1 MNNLKSEKGSYLKSA
16 VNQPV
21 YWYPW
26 CTEAFEKAKERD
38 LPVLLDIGA
47 VWCHWCHVMDRES
60 YNDNE
65 AAAIINENF
74 IAVKVDKDERPEI
87 DSRYQKAVS
96 VFSGNGGWPLT
107 AFLTYDGYFF
117 YGGTYF
123 PKDANYGI
131 PSYKSVL
138 TEISKYYRENR
149 EAVFAQSVDFY
160 NRIFEESGKF
170 SIFNINIKRIND
182 AIKKDDS
189 INVDYVKKFLNEGA
203 LEFKLHF
210 DEDNGGI
217 DESPKFFC
225 FSALELLLWD
235 YIINK
240 NRDSLSKGVFT
251 LKKIASGGVFDH
263 VGGGFHRY
271 STDKKWIIPHFEK
284 LTEVNATALRIYSYY
299 YRLTGDEIFLNIIN
313 RTLNFITGD
322 LYDRLGGGFYA
333 SVDADLGSG
342 DDGKF
347 FTWTFDE
354 LRDVFPDKDEFN
366 RVIKLFS
373 LGKDGR
379 MHIGDADS
387 SDFSNVLYTDNTTE
401 TISKK
406 FYDKAIVRLKSNRD
420 KRKKPFV
427 DKIKYS
433 SINGNVIYSITE
445 LSKTFSPFD
454 PNRKRLNDIA
464 EQSIKPFLDIFEKNG
479 DVGRFVGEPGG
490 SVLEDNVY
498 IILSLIGLF
507 EVVSKPFYLVYAK
520 RIADYVIKNYYDSDR
535 GGFFDI
541 RHTTKGSMIGFLGYR
556 EKNIADYS
564 GYSQNAT
571 ALIAISKLYVLTDEV
586 RFKNIILKSFK
597 YFINEANILKYN
609 ASGYLISL
617 VHYALRA
624 NINIVAGK
632 YGDKAISDYFDK
644 IYSFSKNND
653 KIKINFNSFNIF
665 IDTHNRDIVESYAGF
680 GSYKKGDLP
689 IFGEINKIIA
699 EYDRVKKFLV
709 FQCGDKSCNVN
720 RDIT

>member
-21 YWYPW
+21 DWYPW
-26 CTEAFEKAKERD
+26 CAEAFGKAKERD

-60 YNDNE
+60 YDDNE
-65 AAAIINENF
+65 TAAIINENF

-123 PKDANYGI
+123 PKDANHGI

-149 EAVFAQSVDFY
+149 EAIFAQSIDFY
-160 NRIFEESGKF
+160 NRIFEESDKF
-170 SIFNINIKRIND
+170 SIFNINIRRIND
-182 AIKKDDS
+182 AIKRDNS
-189 INVDYVKKFLNEGA
+189 INVDYVKKFLDEGA

-210 DEDNGGI
+210 DGDNGGI
-217 DESPKFFC
+217 DESPKFFY

-240 NRDSLSKGVFT
+240 NRDSLSKGIFT

-284 LTEVNATALRIYSYY
+284 LTEVNAAALRIYSYY
-299 YRLTGDEIFLNIIN
+299 YRLTGDEILLNIIN

-322 LYDRLGGGFYA
+322 LHDGLGGGFYA
-333 SVDADLGSG
+333 SVDADLGIG

-354 LRDVFPDKDEFN
+354 LRGVFPDRDEFN
-366 RVIKLFS
+366 AVIKLFNF
-373 LGKDGR
+373 GKDGR
-379 MHIGDADS
+379 MNIGDADS
-387 SDFSNVLYTDNTTE
+387 LDSPNVLYTDNAAE
-401 TISKK
+401 TVSKR
-406 FYDKAIVRLKSNRD
+406 FYDEAVARLESNRD

-454 PNRKRLNDIA
+454 SNRKRLNNIA

-490 SVLEDNVY
+490 SVLEDNIY

-507 EVVSKPFYLVYAK
+507 ETTSKPFYLVYAK
-520 RIADYVIKNYYDSDR
+520 RIAEYVIKNYYDGDN
-535 GGFFDI
+535 GGFFDT
-541 RHTTKGSMIGFLGYR
+541 RHTTKGSKIGFLGYR

-571 ALIAISKLYVLTDEV
+571 ALIAISKLYVLTDEA

-617 VHYALRA
+617 AYYAMRA
-624 NINIVAGK
+624 NINIVAGE
-632 YGDKAISDYFDK
+632 YGDEAISNYFDK
-644 IYSFSKNND
+644 IYNFSKNND
-653 KIKINFNSFNIF
+653 KTKINFNSFNIF
-665 IDTHNRDIVESYAGF
+665 IDIHNKDIIESYAGF
-680 GSYKKGDLP
+680 SSYKKGDLP

-699 EYDRVKKFLV
+699 ECGRVKKFLV

-720 RDIT
+720 GDIT

>member
-1 MNNLKSEKGSYLKSA
+1 MNNLKSEKGSYLRSA

-21 YWYPW
+21 DWYPW
-26 CTEAFEKAKERD
+26 CAEAFEKAKERD

-60 YNDNE
+60 YADNE
-65 AAAIINENF
+65 TAAIINENF
-74 IAVKVDKDERPEI
+74 IGVKVDKDERPEI

-149 EAVFAQSVDFY
+149 EAIFAQSLDFY

-182 AIKKDDS
+182 AIKKDNS
-189 INVDYVKKFLNEGA
+189 INVDYVKKLLNEGA

-210 DEDNGGI
+210 DGDNGGI
-217 DESPKFFC
+217 DESPKFFH
-225 FSALELLLWD
+225 FSALELLSWD

-284 LTEVNATALRIYSYY
+284 LTEVNANALRIYSYY
-299 YRLTGDEIFLNIIN
+299 YRLTGDEILLNIMN

-322 LYDRLGGGFYA
+322 LRDRLGGGFYA
-333 SVDADLGSG
+333 SIDADLGNG

-366 RVIKLFS
+366 TVIRLFNF
-373 LGKDGR
+373 GKDGR
-379 MHIGDADS
+379 MHIEEADS
-387 SDFSNVLYTDNTTE
+387 SNVLYTDNTTE
-401 TISKK
+401 TISKR
-406 FYDKAIVRLKSNRD
+406 FYDKAVARLKSNRD

-427 DKIKYS
+427 DKIRYS

-454 PNRKRLNDIA
+454 ANRKRLNDIA

-490 SVLEDNVY
+490 SVLEDSIY

-507 EVVSKPFYLVYAK
+507 EATSKPFYLVYAK
-520 RIADYVIKNYYDSDR
+520 RIAEYVIKNYYDGDR
-535 GGFFDI
+535 GGFFDT
-541 RHTTKGSMIGFLGYR
+541 RHTTKGSKIGFLGYR

-571 ALIAISKLYVLTDEV
+571 ALMAMSKLYVLTDEA
-586 RFKNIILKSFK
+586 RFKDIILKSFK
-597 YFINEANILKYN
+597 YFINEANTLKYN

-617 VHYALRA
+617 VYYALRA

-644 IYSFSKNND
+644 AYNFSKNND
-653 KIKINFNSFNIF
+653 KMAINFNSFNIF

-680 GSYKKGDLP
+680 GNHKKGDLP
-689 IFGEINKIIA
+689 VFGEINKIIA

-709 FQCGDKSCNVN
+709 FQCGDRSCNMN